1 MFLCVTKSYTPCS
14 VSGTLLFTEAPEL
27 VSHEARRKEKEALD
41 EYSRDF
47 FSGKVLSTLFGDDVP
62 NGTPINFDEEDLDFR
77 RREGRKMS
85 YRKSSHV
92 ARLSCQRLRESSQW

>member
-1 MFLCVTKSYTPCS
+1 MYPTKP
-14 VSGTLLFTEAPEL
+14 G
-27 VSHEARRKEKEALD
+27 KEEDALD

-62 NGTPINFDEEDLDFR
+62 NGTPINFDEDLDFR

-85 YRKSSHV
+85 YRKSSRV
-92 ARLSCQRLRESSQW
+92 ERLSCQRLRQSSPNLTRSK